1 MQTNKDKGNKGEQA
15 AAEYIA
21 ALNCDVLEK
30 NYFTKD
36 GEIDIIFKDGDT
48 FVFAE
53 VKYRSDDK
61 YGKPAEAVTIPKM
74 KRICKTALHYL
85 VDNGLMNEKC
95 RFDIIEV
102 SGKKMAIRQI
112 KNAFETQ
119 L

>member
-1 MQTNKDKGNKGEQA
+1 MRTNKTKGNRGESA

-21 ALNCDVLEK
+21 ALHCDILEK

-53 VKYRSDDK
+53 VKYRSGDK
-61 YGKPAEAVTIPKM
+61 FGKPAEAVTIPKM
-74 KRICKTALHYL
+74 KRICRTALRYL
-85 VDNGLMNEKC
+85 VDNGLMDEKC

-102 SGKKMAIRQI
+102 SGERMAVRQI
-112 KNAFETQ
+112 KNAFEAQ
-119 L
+119 F